1 MMKQLSTIIILVLVA
16 VLILREIGCSG
27 GSGNGGK
34 IDTVRVVDTLWEKH
48 DTTIYKKLTVKET
61 IHDTMPPEY
70 LPSPMYD
77 SLLVQYNELAK
88 DFLARNI
95 YEDTLKVPAIKGLFI
110 VKDTVKNNK
119 LLGRSWTADFILPTV
134 KETVT
139 ITKTLP
145 PKRQLFIGG
154 GITGSQTQMQSI
166 NAGILYKTRKERI
179 LGVTGG
185 INQDFKPQVGVSLYW
200 KLF

>member
-1 MMKQLSTIIILVLVA
+1 
-16 VLILREIGCSG
+16 
-27 GSGNGGK
+27 
-34 IDTVRVVDTLWEKH
+34 
-48 DTTIYKKLTVKET
+48 
-61 IHDTMPPEY
+61 
-70 LPSPMYD
+70 MYD

-88 DFLARNI
+88 DFLAKNI
-95 YEDTLKVPAIKGLFI
+95 YEDTLKVPAIRGLFI

-134 KETVT
+134 KETIT

-145 PKRQLFIGG
+145 PKRQLYIGG
-154 GITGSQTQMQSI
+154 GIVGSRSAFESI
-166 NAGILYKTRKERI
+166 NAGMLYKTRKERI

-185 INQDFKPQVGVSLYW
+185 INQNLQPQVGVSLYW

>member
-1 MMKQLSTIIILVLVA
+1 MKNLGTIIILALITI
-16 VLILREIGCSG
+16 LILREIGGC
-27 GSGNGGK
+27 NGAPGDPGK
-34 IDTVRVVDTLWEKH
+34 ADTVRITDTLWQRH
-48 DTTIYKKLTVKET
+48 DTVIYKKVIVKET
-61 IHDTMPPEY
+61 IHDSVPPEY

-88 DFLARNI
+88 DFLAKNI
-95 YEDTLKVPAIKGLFI
+95 YEDTLKVPAIRGLFI

-134 KETVT
+134 KETIT

-145 PKRQLFIGG
+145 PKRQLYIGG
-154 GITGSQTQMQSI
+154 GIVGSRSAFESI
-166 NAGILYKTRKERI
+166 NAGMLYKTRKERI

-185 INQDFKPQVGVSLYW
+185 INQNLQPQVGVSLYW